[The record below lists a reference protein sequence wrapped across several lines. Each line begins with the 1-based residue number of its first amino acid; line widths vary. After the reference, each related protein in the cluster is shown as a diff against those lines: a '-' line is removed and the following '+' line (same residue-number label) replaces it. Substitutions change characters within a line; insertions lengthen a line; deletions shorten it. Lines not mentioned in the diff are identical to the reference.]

1 MLALRKTAPEPGVT
15 LMDVPEPAAPNPGEA
30 LLEVLAAGVCG
41 SDLHIES
48 WAPGYRHLAKV
59 LPITLG
65 HEFVARVV
73 EAPGDPTLKPGTRVV
88 VVPATFCGKCEACT
102 REDFD
107 GCRDR
112 RGIGVMRDGGFA
124 RYACVPARNCLPIP
138 VSLPD
143 DVAVLTEPMAVGAN
157 AVAEARIE
165 KGMRVVV
172 FGPGTIGQGISLFAR
187 RAGADVTVVGR
198 NDGER
203 IGVLR
208 SLGFTTLYDTA
219 NPFDEAALAT
229 QVESFDVA
237 FEAAG
242 SASAL
247 SAALAAL
254 RPRGRLIAVGIQ
266 HALVELDMV
275 RLVRKRLNL
284 IGAFSSPA
292 AVWPSVLAAL
302 AETPAT
308 FAPLVT
314 HRFNLADIAQAF
326 AVGHAR
332 KASKAIVLPW
342 G

>member
-15 LMDVPEPAAPNPGEA
+15 LMDVPEPTAPKPGEA

-48 WAPGYRHLAKV
+48 WAPGYRHLAKI

-73 EAPGDPTLKPGTRVV
+73 EAPGDPNLKPGTRIV

-107 GCRDR
+107 GCKDR

-124 RYACVPARNCLPIP
+124 RYACVPARNCLPVP

-143 DVAVLTEPMAVGAN
+143 DIAVLTEPMAVGAN
-157 AVAEARIE
+157 AVVEARIE

-198 NDGER
+198 DDGER

-219 NPFDEAALAT
+219 NSLDESALAAEG
-229 QVESFDVA
+229 ESFDVA

-242 SASAL
+242 SAPAL
-247 SAALAAL
+247 RAALGTL

-266 HALVELDMV
+266 HAPVELDMV

-292 AVWPSVLAAL
+292 SIWPSVIQAL
-302 AETPAT
+302 AETPAI

-314 HRFNLADIAQAF
+314 HRYPLSEIEKAF
-326 AVGHAR
+326 AAGHAR
-332 KASKAIVLPW
+332 RASKAIVRPV
-342 G
+342 